1 MPKIVDHDAYRR
13 TIIETAVQL
22 FVTQGYS
29 GLGMRE
35 LAGALGISK
44 SALYHYYPSKEA
56 LFQDVVD
63 AVVEVTV
70 AELDAHP
77 FAESSFVEKY
87 AFFVD
92 SIQANEERYVQ
103 DLLILT
109 EYARLRED
117 NAGAE
122 QMHSAVDNYVSA
134 IAAFLGVT
142 PAAAQ
147 ALYFQINGVLFQRL
161 LDNRRTDLA
170 IALAW
175 VGEQMTKEID

>member
-117 NAGAE
+117 NAGAIYTLINIKNVRE
-122 QMHSAVDNYVSA
+122 FAGCKTAEECERVADV
-134 IAAFLGVT
+134 IASDIKL
-142 PAAAQ
+142 AA
-147 ALYFQINGVLFQRL
+147 
-161 LDNRRTDLA
+161 
-170 IALAW
+170 
-175 VGEQMTKEID
+175 

>member
-13 TIIETAVQL
+13 TIIEAAVQL